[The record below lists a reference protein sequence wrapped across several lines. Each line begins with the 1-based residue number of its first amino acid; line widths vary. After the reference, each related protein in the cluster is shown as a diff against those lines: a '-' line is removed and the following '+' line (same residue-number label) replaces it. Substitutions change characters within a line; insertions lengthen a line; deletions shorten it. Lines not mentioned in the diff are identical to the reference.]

1 MWLYLLLYLFMHL
14 WRYFYSWWFFL
25 LLFKAQQGNIR
36 DFIYYIQ
43 LPRYF
48 SDIDNTDMRS
58 FFVMLSLKKSS
69 MVVFLIAICASASVA
84 VANSIGLFSAQKMDP
99 TSALSNDTSTGF
111 NNDFFTD
118 DFTKFTSKSPTPE
131 YRDTSASPL
140 SKYFQ
145 DITAISLQKDHD
157 KIIWSLAPSLST
169 YSLNPIDDIKNVQV
183 LFRYKF

>member
-1 MWLYLLLYLFMHL
+1 MLVWG
-14 WRYFYSWWFFL
+14 YFYSWWSFL
-25 LLFKAQQGNIR
+25 LIFKSQQGNIPGY
-36 DFIYYIQ
+36 IYYIQ
-43 LPRYF
+43 LPCYF

-58 FFVMLSLKKSS
+58 FFVMLSLKKSL
-69 MVVFLIAICASASVA
+69 MVVFLIAICASASIA
-84 VANSIGLFSAQKMDP
+84 AANGTGLFSAQKMDP

-131 YRDTSASPL
+131 YRDTSAGPL
-140 SKYFQ
+140 SKYLQ

-157 KIIWSLAPSLST
+157 KIIWSLSPSLST